1 MAKRS
6 KIGIPLIDSKA
17 VFTVQYRSII
27 HTYTPIINKNTY
39 MYNVLAQVLL
49 VTYFI
54 SGNQKLLAVNRVTSP
69 CYI

>member
-6 KIGIPLIDSKA
+6 KIGIPLNDSRA
-17 VFTVQYRSII
+17 VFTVLKVS
-27 HTYTPIINKNTY
+27 YTPTHPSLTKTCICTCPSS
-39 MYNVLAQVLL
+39 
-49 VTYFI
+49 TSYFI